1 VLVVGI
7 YFGVMTTTTMLM
19 KVRGKIVW

>member
-1 VLVVGI
+1 VGI